1 MIYERGLIRSMKS
14 SSIISN
20 ALNMLNSEKAK
31 KRPMNWKGFL
41 RMKMSQIR
49 LMLRDL
55 KNGPL
60 IIFSKSA
67 SRPN

>member
-1 MIYERGLIRSMKS
+1 MKS
-14 SSIISN
+14 SPIISSVP
-20 ALNMLNSEKAK
+20 NMPNSEKAK

-49 LMLRDL
+49 QMLRDL
-55 KNGPL
+55 KNGLL